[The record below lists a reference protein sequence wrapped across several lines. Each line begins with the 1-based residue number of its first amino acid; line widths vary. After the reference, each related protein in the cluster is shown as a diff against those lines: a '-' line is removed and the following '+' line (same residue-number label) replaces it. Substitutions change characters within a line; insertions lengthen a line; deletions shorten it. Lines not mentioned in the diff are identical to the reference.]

1 MDHPELRWQD
11 DAPLHRPIMV
21 LAFRGMFDAADA
33 ATTAVTWLADR
44 LPGPVLGDIDPEN
57 FFDFTQERP
66 VVRFDEHGRRVLHWP
81 ENRFR
86 AARTPEGDRDL
97 VLLAGIEPHLRWRT
111 FCGLIAE
118 AAHRTGAEMVVTL
131 GSMVGMT
138 PHTRP
143 PSVTASSTS
152 EELAR
157 RLGLGR
163 PTYEGPTGV
172 IGTLHDVLDHEGI
185 PVISLRVSV
194 PHYVP
199 SAPNPKAVRA
209 LLRRFE
215 AVTGI
220 DTGHA
225 ELDRAASGWQEQVDA
240 AVAGD
245 PDAAVYV
252 RQLEEQV
259 DRTEELLPSGDD
271 LAAELEAFLRDQH
284 RDE

>member
-1 MDHPELRWQD
+1 MTSPELRWHD
-11 DAPLHRPIMV
+11 EAALHRPILV

-44 LPGPVLGDIDPEN
+44 SPGPLLADVDPEG
-57 FFDFTQERP
+57 FFDFTQQRP
-66 VVRFDEHGRRVLHWP
+66 VVRFAGDGRRVIRWP
-81 ENRFR
+81 ENELR
-86 AARTPEGDRDL
+86 AALSPEGGHDL

-111 FCGLIAE
+111 FCGLLVE
-118 AAHRTGAEMVVTL
+118 AVRRLGVEMVVTL

-138 PHTRP
+138 PHSRP

-152 EELAR
+152 DELAR

-163 PTYEGPTGV
+163 PSYEGPTGV
-172 IGTLHDVLDHEGI
+172 IGTVHDALDREGV
-185 PVISLRVSV
+185 PVISLRVGV

-220 DTGHA
+220 ETGHA
-225 ELDRAASGWQEQVDA
+225 ELDRAASQWQEQVEA
-240 AVAGD
+240 AVLAD
-245 PDAAVYV
+245 PEAAAYV
-252 RQLEEQV
+252 RQLEAQV

-271 LAAELEAFLRDQH
+271 LAAELEAFLREQRPD
-284 RDE
+284 D